1 MRLSRDD
8 TDHED
13 KDEVEEDNDVDEE
26 EEKAEEDDDDYNDG
40 LKDERKVESLR
51 PMDQPIYQR
60 GCLFRK
66 LTDFDPPAIFLL
78 KNSEGKLQD
87 LI

>member
-1 MRLSRDD
+1 MSLSHDD
-8 TDHED
+8 ADHDDEE
-13 KDEVEEDNDVDEE
+13 EVEEDDDVDDNDEE
-26 EEKAEEDDDDYNDG
+26 EEDDDDYNDG

-78 KNSEGKLQD
+78 KNS
-87 LI
+87 

>member
-8 TDHED
+8 ADHED
-13 KDEVEEDNDVDEE
+13 EDEDDDVDEE

-78 KNSEGKLQD
+78 KNS
-87 LI
+87 

>member
-8 TDHED
+8 ADHED
-13 KDEVEEDNDVDEE
+13 EDEVEEDDDVDEE

-78 KNSEGKLQD
+78 KNS
-87 LI
+87 

>member
-8 TDHED
+8 ADHED
-13 KDEVEEDNDVDEE
+13 EDEVEEDDDVDEV
-26 EEKAEEDDDDYNDG
+26 EEKAEEDDDDHNDG

-51 PMDQPIYQR
+51 TMDQPIYQR

-78 KNSEGKLQD
+78 KNS
-87 LI
+87 

>member
-13 KDEVEEDNDVDEE
+13 KDEVEEDDDVDEE

-78 KNSEGKLQD
+78 KNS
-87 LI
+87 

>member
-1 MRLSRDD
+1 MSLSHDD
-8 TDHED
+8 ADHED
-13 KDEVEEDNDVDEE
+13 EDEVEEDDNDEE
-26 EEKAEEDDDDYNDG
+26 EEKEEKDDEEEEEKENDDDYNDG

-78 KNSEGKLQD
+78 KNS
-87 LI
+87 

>member
-1 MRLSRDD
+1 M
-8 TDHED
+8 
-13 KDEVEEDNDVDEE
+13 EEDDDFDEKDEE
-26 EEKAEEDDDDYNDG
+26 EEEEQDDDDYNDG

-66 LTDFDPPAIFLL
+66 LTDFDPPLIFLL
-78 KNSEGKLQD
+78 KNSQEPD
-87 LI
+87 

>member
-1 MRLSRDD
+1 MRLSHDD
-8 TDHED
+8 ADHKDE
-13 KDEVEEDNDVDEE
+13 DEVEEDDDVDEV

-78 KNSEGKLQD
+78 KNS
-87 LI
+87 

>member
-8 TDHED
+8 ADHED
-13 KDEVEEDNDVDEE
+13 EDEVEEDDDVYEV

-60 GCLFRK
+60 GSLFRK

-78 KNSEGKLQD
+78 NNS
-87 LI
+87 

>member
-8 TDHED
+8 ADHED
-13 KDEVEEDNDVDEE
+13 EDEVEEDDDVDEE

-78 KNSEGKLQD
+78 NNS
-87 LI
+87 

>member
-8 TDHED
+8 ADHED
-13 KDEVEEDNDVDEE
+13 EDEVEEDDDVYEV

-51 PMDQPIYQR
+51 PMDQPIYQK

-78 KNSEGKLQD
+78 KNS
-87 LI
+87 

>member
-8 TDHED
+8 ADHED
-13 KDEVEEDNDVDEE
+13 EDEVEEDDDVYEV

-78 KNSEGKLQD
+78 KNS
-87 LI
+87 

>member
-13 KDEVEEDNDVDEE
+13 KDEVEEDDDVDEV

-78 KNSEGKLQD
+78 NNS
-87 LI
+87 

>member
-1 MRLSRDD
+1 MSLSHDD
-8 TDHED
+8 ADHED
-13 KDEVEEDNDVDEE
+13 EDEVEEDDDVDDHDEE
-26 EEKAEEDDDDYNDG
+26 EQDDDDYNDG

-78 KNSEGKLQD
+78 KNS
-87 LI
+87 

>member
-8 TDHED
+8 ADHED
-13 KDEVEEDNDVDEE
+13 EDEVEEDDDVDEV

-78 KNSEGKLQD
+78 KNS
-87 LI
+87 

>member
-13 KDEVEEDNDVDEE
+13 EDEVEEDDDVDEE

-78 KNSEGKLQD
+78 KNS
-87 LI
+87 

>member
-1 MRLSRDD
+1 MVSLSHDD
-8 TDHED
+8 ADHED
-13 KDEVEEDNDVDEE
+13 EEEVEEDDVDDNEQEE
-26 EEKAEEDDDDYNDG
+26 QDDDNYNDG

-78 KNSEGKLQD
+78 KNSQEPD
-87 LI
+87 

>member
-1 MRLSRDD
+1 MSLSHDD
-8 TDHED
+8 ADHENEN
-13 KDEVEEDNDVDEE
+13 EVEEDDDVDDNDEE
-26 EEKAEEDDDDYNDG
+26 EEKEEKDDDDYNDG

-78 KNSEGKLQD
+78 KNS
-87 LI
+87 

>member
-1 MRLSRDD
+1 M
-8 TDHED
+8 
-13 KDEVEEDNDVDEE
+13 EEDDDVDEV

-78 KNSEGKLQD
+78 KNS
-87 LI
+87 

>member
-8 TDHED
+8 ADHED
-13 KDEVEEDNDVDEE
+13 EDEVEEDDDVDEV

-51 PMDQPIYQR
+51 PMDQPIYQK

-78 KNSEGKLQD
+78 KNS
-87 LI
+87 

>member
-1 MRLSRDD
+1 MSLSHDD
-8 TDHED
+8 ADHED
-13 KDEVEEDNDVDEE
+13 EDEVEEDDDVDGHDEE
-26 EEKAEEDDDDYNDG
+26 EQDDDDYNDG

-78 KNSEGKLQD
+78 KNS
-87 LI
+87 

>member
-8 TDHED
+8 ADHED
-13 KDEVEEDNDVDEE
+13 EDEVEEDDDVDEE
-26 EEKAEEDDDDYNDG
+26 EEKAEEDDEDYNDR

-78 KNSEGKLQD
+78 KNS
-87 LI
+87 

>member
-1 MRLSRDD
+1 MSLSHDD
-8 TDHED
+8 ADHEHE
-13 KDEVEEDNDVDEE
+13 DEVEKGDDVDGNDEE
-26 EEKAEEDDDDYNDG
+26 EEKEEGNDDDYNDG

-78 KNSEGKLQD
+78 KNS
-87 LI
+87 